1 MTSFSILTQEFKKSE
16 IKTVEELSDIIVNS
30 PISPKPKCESLSY
43 IWNWRDHIVGH
54 LASKKLKHHS
64 FYHAFKVT
72 KENNQV
78 KLRVK
83 RLPQDVDWLPATGIR
98 LYEPSSSV
106 FEPVPVAEFRVE
118 DLLLSKI
125 IANLEKYL
133 RRMPTHI
140 RCRVADSWMRLKENL
155 EKLPRMK
162 NNLPQMKLETLPKLT
177 VESAEEL
184 PDEYSFI
191 EIDRQEYPAIEGD
204 VYEKPSS
211 HLSIYTE
218 CK

>member
-1 MTSFSILTQEFKKSE
+1 M
-16 IKTVEELSDIIVNS
+16 
-30 PISPKPKCESLSY
+30 
-43 IWNWRDHIVGH
+43 
-54 LASKKLKHHS
+54 
-64 FYHAFKVT
+64 
-72 KENNQV
+72 
-78 KLRVK
+78 
-83 RLPQDVDWLPATGIR
+83 
-98 LYEPSSSV
+98 